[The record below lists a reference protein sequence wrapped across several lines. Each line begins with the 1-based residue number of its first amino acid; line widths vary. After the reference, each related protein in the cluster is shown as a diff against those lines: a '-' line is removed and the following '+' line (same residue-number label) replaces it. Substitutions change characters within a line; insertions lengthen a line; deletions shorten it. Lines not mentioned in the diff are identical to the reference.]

1 MLLLQR
7 NQERRRK
14 QAHSP
19 DQLFAS
25 AMISEFKNYWDMTLM
40 DKITSYRS
48 VRSIFNIND
57 VTWMCLRWLNLFI
70 CIMVTF
76 LNWVFQQE
84 RFNWFLWFLAS
95 WTKNGQTIRKDYLV
109 FCRCKNVWDIKCVSI
124 NVHRFKEACL
134 VI

>member
-25 AMISEFKNYWDMTLM
+25 AMISEFKNYCDMILM
-40 DKITSYRS
+40 DMITSYRS

-57 VTWMCLRWLNLFI
+57 VT
-70 CIMVTF
+70 
-76 LNWVFQQE
+76 
-84 RFNWFLWFLAS
+84 
-95 WTKNGQTIRKDYLV
+95 
-109 FCRCKNVWDIKCVSI
+109 
-124 NVHRFKEACL
+124 
-134 VI
+134 